1 MHKDKH
7 GVIYVVAGRIV
18 DAVITL
24 AGGSERTVLADADDA
39 MIEMLCWTDATF
51 RFQYEPLVA
60 RRTVR
65 IRRER
70 EWLIQEGTH
79 RRSPDATPSLSLDT
93 PVHLEKAVRG
103 GGHGVMLTATQW
115 QVLKGVAT
123 GGGLRHCTRGRY
135 GMLRARRCAS
145 RAEPHLAGLARSG
158 GERPQILP
166 DYPMPVAA
174 VAPTSA
180 VGVGAARQA
189 APMPMLEFAQ
199 ATLYDAPYLHQ
210 PVGRALPE
218 PAAVAPTVQPLLAAA
233 SGAGSTTIGAPPPV
247 KRGMLNAI
255 MSRIRSL

>member
-1 MHKDKH
+1 
-7 GVIYVVAGRIV
+7 
-18 DAVITL
+18 
-24 AGGSERTVLADADDA
+24 
-39 MIEMLCWTDATF
+39 
-51 RFQYEPLVA
+51 
-60 RRTVR
+60 
-65 IRRER
+65 
-70 EWLIQEGTH
+70 
-79 RRSPDATPSLSLDT
+79 
-93 PVHLEKAVRG
+93 
-103 GGHGVMLTATQW
+103 MLTATQW

-123 GGGLRHCTRGRY
+123 GGGLRHCTAD
-135 GMLRARRCAS
+135 GMD
-145 RAEPHLAGLARSG
+145 AELVLCVAGELISLGLLEAV
-158 GERPQILP
+158 EVPQVLP

-218 PAAVAPTVQPLLAAA
+218 PAVVAPTVQPLLAATY
-233 SGAGSTTIGAPPPV
+233 GAGGTTVSAPPPV